1 MKAKKSLNLKLE
13 KDRKEFI
20 KIAKKY
26 FNENGIELTPEN
38 GEKIPKD
45 PELQSG
51 SRSDWSIDVFVLT
64 ETGIRKAYYRGKD
77 PNFTVTGVSFFDL
90 YLKDVKMA
98 SNKFLYSVEDLVP
111 LVEHLTVN
119 QL

>member
-1 MKAKKSLNLKLE
+1 MKIKKSINLNLE
-13 KDRKEFI
+13 EDRTEFI

-26 FNENGIELTPEN
+26 FDENGIELTSEN

-45 PELQSG
+45 PELQS
-51 SRSDWSIDVFVLT
+51 SSKSDWSIDVFVLT

-77 PNFTVTGVSFFDL
+77 PNFTVTGVSLMDL

-98 SNKFLYSVEDLVP
+98 SNKFLYSIENLIP

-119 QL
+119 

>member
-1 MKAKKSLNLKLE
+1 MKIKESTNLNLE
-13 KDRKEFI
+13 ENRKEFI

-26 FNENGIELTPEN
+26 FDENGIELTSEN

-45 PELQSG
+45 PELQG
-51 SRSDWSIDVFVLT
+51 GPKSDWSIDVFVLT
-64 ETGIRKAYYRGKD
+64 EKGIRTAYYRGKD
-77 PNFTVTGVSFFDL
+77 PNFTVTGVSLRDL

-98 SNKFLYSVEDLVP
+98 SNKFLYSIDDLIP

-119 QL
+119 

>member
-1 MKAKKSLNLKLE
+1 MKTKKSLNSNLE

-26 FNENGIELTPEN
+26 FYENGIELTSEN

-64 ETGIRKAYYRGKD
+64 ETGVRRAYYRGKD
-77 PNFTVTGVSFFDL
+77 PNFTVTGLSFFDL

-98 SNKFLYSVEDLVP
+98 SNKFLYSIEDLSKTFP
-111 LVEHLTVN
+111 R
-119 QL
+119 